1 MITYESEQMFVQNF
15 CKDIKNESGFSV
27 NGKSFSAKYAGK
39 NDSKQSVYS
48 VTIDGESKKMNI
60 TQLKKR
66 LGVTWTAE
74 RINSGSDNTTATR
87 FADKTDS
94 ELLETAKKAVEKI
107 EAALAV
113 INKAAD
119 TYSIQADV
127 LIAGG
132 YTNNDDVWVPSE
144 QMILDSL
151 KSARN
156 RAIKEKAEKAEKAEK
171 EKQEKLQNKL
181 KELMKLGL
189 SKDDILSMIG

>member
-1 MITYESEQMFVQNF
+1 MITYQSEQMFVQNF
-15 CKDIKNESGFSV
+15 CKDIKNETEFSV
-27 NGKSFSAKYAGK
+27 NGKNFSAKYAGK
-39 NDSKQSVYS
+39 NDSKQSIYS
-48 VTIDGESKKMNI
+48 VTIDGENKKMNI

-74 RINSGSDNTTATR
+74 RINSGSDNTTATK
-87 FADKTDS
+87 FADKTDE
-94 ELLETAKKAVEKI
+94 ELVETAKKAVEKI

-127 LIAGG
+127 LISGG
-132 YTNNDDVWVPSE
+132 YTNNDDVWVSSE

-156 RAIKEKAEKAEKAEK
+156 RAIAERNEKAEKAEK
-171 EKQEKLQNKL
+171 EKQEKLQSKL
-181 KELMKLGL
+181 KELLKLGL
-189 SKDDILSMIG
+189 SKDDVLAMLG